1 MVDRD
6 PHQRLVHGCDEAQY
20 GRSHGEDGRA
30 REDAENR
37 VTATRQ
43 EMPTSGQPPGLSR
56 QGKTRR
62 RESAIQYASR
72 ILRSRRL
79 FPVGPVSI
87 ASPSALKNGY
97 ASNLSSAARA
107 LQSSAVD
114 DRSGGQTVAVDSI
127 RSRAERSNTLSR
139 NLLHARQREL
149 LIAPANSGVR
159 NLHRN
164 FTSRD
169 QTHWRTLLAQVAH
182 LLQ

>member
-107 LQSSAVD
+107 SSPRRRARSRVVPSTTAPAARLLPSTPSVPALSAV
-114 DRSGGQTVAVDSI
+114 I
-127 RSRAERSNTLSR
+127 LSPAIFST
-139 NLLHARQREL
+139 HAS
-149 LIAPANSGVR
+149 ANC
-159 NLHRN
+159 
-164 FTSRD
+164 
-169 QTHWRTLLAQVAH
+169 
-182 LLQ
+182 